1 MKNKFFIL
9 LLSLLVFVS
18 CGNKNEKAYELSADE
33 EFVEAEV
40 YVESDE
46 LPPPPP
52 PPLDEEVVEAEVYG
66 VSEEL
71 PPPPSLKQHASPS
84 NVGGPNVDVI
94 KDRKIKRRAEIEI
107 HELKDVDASRERV
120 GHLLS
125 SLNGFVVSE
134 EFGSYLRDEY
144 EMKLRVPA
152 DSLDK
157 FVASL
162 NGLEGKLSKRNF
174 YSEDLTAKYLDS
186 KSRKETKQAM
196 LENYRRLLSTA
207 KDVEDLLEIQK
218 RIDEIQEDEE
228 AMSKVIMKIDYDV
241 EFSSVDLT
249 LSNYLYGHSAEKE
262 ETFLYKITD
271 AFKGGLDVIVGLIRL
286 WPLYIIAGVIVYFL
300 RKRKL
305 KKAKKINE

>member
-1 MKNKFFIL
+1 MKNKFIIL
-9 LLSLLVFVS
+9 LLPLFIVS

-52 PPLDEEVVEAEVYG
+52 PP
-66 VSEEL
+66 
-71 PPPPSLKQHASPS
+71 PSLKQHALPS

-107 HELKDVDASRERV
+107 DELKDVDASKERV

-134 EFGSYLRDEY
+134 EFRSNRNFDEY
-144 EMKLRVPA
+144 DMELRVPA

-162 NGLEGKLSKRNF
+162 NGLEGKISKRNF

-207 KDVEDLLEIQK
+207 KDVEDLLEIQE
-218 RIDEIQEDEE
+218 RIDEIQEDAE

-249 LSNYLYGHSAEKE
+249 LSSYRSSDYGEKE
-262 ETFLYKITD
+262 ETFLSKVAD
-271 AFKGGLDVIVGLIRL
+271 AFKGGLDVIVGLIKL
-286 WPLYIIAGVIVYFL
+286 WPLYIIAGVIVYFV

>member
-1 MKNKFFIL
+1 MKNKFIIL
-9 LLSLLVFVS
+9 LLPLFIVS
-18 CGNKNEKAYELSADE
+18 CGNKNEKAYALSADE
-33 EFVEAEV
+33 ELVEAEV

-52 PPLDEEVVEAEVYG
+52 PP
-66 VSEEL
+66 
-71 PPPPSLKQHASPS
+71 PSLKQHALPS

-107 HELKDVDASRERV
+107 DELKDVDASKERV

-134 EFGSYLRDEY
+134 EFRSTSNFEEY

-162 NGLEGKLSKRNF
+162 NGLEGRISKRNF

-207 KDVEDLLEIQK
+207 KDVEDLLEIQE
-218 RIDEIQEDEE
+218 RIDEIQEDAE

-249 LSNYLYGHSAEKE
+249 LSDSYRYSCRAEEE

-271 AFKGGLDVIVGLIRL
+271 AFKGGLDVIVGLISL
-286 WPLYIIAGVIVYFL
+286 WPLYIIAGVIVYFV

>member
-1 MKNKFFIL
+1 MKNKFIIL
-9 LLSLLVFVS
+9 LLSLFIVS
-18 CGNKNEKAYELSADE
+18 CGNKNEKAYALSADE
-33 EFVEAEV
+33 ELVEAEV

-52 PPLDEEVVEAEVYG
+52 P
-66 VSEEL
+66 
-71 PPPPSLKQHASPS
+71 SLKQHASTS
-84 NVGGPNVDVI
+84 NVGGLNVDVI

-107 HELKDVDASRERV
+107 DELKDVDASKERV

-134 EFGSYLRDEY
+134 KFRSNRNFDEY
-144 EMKLRVPA
+144 DMELRVPA

-162 NGLEGKLSKRNF
+162 NGLEGKISKRNF

-207 KDVEDLLEIQK
+207 KDVEDLLAIQE
-218 RIDEIQEDEE
+218 RIDEIQEDAE

-249 LSNYLYGHSAEKE
+249 LSSYRSSDYGEKE
-262 ETFLYKITD
+262 ETFLSKVAD
-271 AFKGGLDVIVGLIRL
+271 AFKGGLDVIVGLIKI
-286 WPLYIIAGVIVYFL
+286 WPLYIIAGVIVYLL

>member
-1 MKNKFFIL
+1 MKNKFIIL
-9 LLSLLVFVS
+9 LLPLLVFVS
-18 CGNKNEKAYELSADE
+18 CGNKNEKAYALSADE

-52 PPLDEEVVEAEVYG
+52 P
-66 VSEEL
+66 
-71 PPPPSLKQHASPS
+71 SLKQHALPS

-107 HELKDVDASRERV
+107 RELKDVDASKERV

-134 EFGSYLRDEY
+134 EFSSNHHYSLYDEY
-144 EMKLRVPA
+144 DMKLRVPA

-157 FVASL
+157 FVAGL
-162 NGLEGKLSKRNF
+162 NGLEGRISKRNF
-174 YSEDLTAKYLDS
+174 YSEDLTAEYLDS

-207 KDVEDLLEIQK
+207 KDVEDLLAIQE
-218 RIDEIQEDEE
+218 RIDEIQEDAE

-249 LSNYLYGHSAEKE
+249 LYSYRSSDYGEKE
-262 ETFLYKITD
+262 ETFLSKVAD
-271 AFKGGLDVIVGLIRL
+271 AFKGGLDVIVGLIKI

>member
-1 MKNKFFIL
+1 MKNKFIIL
-9 LLSLLVFVS
+9 LLPLLVFVS
-18 CGNKNEKAYELSADE
+18 CGNKNEKAYALSA
-33 EFVEAEV
+33 
-40 YVESDE
+40 
-46 LPPPPP
+46 
-52 PPLDEEVVEAEVYG
+52 DEEVVEAEVCVESDG
-66 VSEEL
+66 L
-71 PPPPSLKQHASPS
+71 PPSPSSFRKQNASPS

-107 HELKDVDASRERV
+107 DELKDVDASKERV

-134 EFGSYLRDEY
+134 EFRSTSNFEEY

-162 NGLEGKLSKRNF
+162 NGLEGKISERNF

-218 RIDEIQEDEE
+218 RIDEIQEDAE

-249 LSNYLYGHSAEKE
+249 LSEGYGWAHYAKEE
-262 ETFLYKITD
+262 ETFLYKITN
-271 AFKGGLDVIVGLIRL
+271 AFKGGLDVIVGLITL
-286 WPLYIIAGVIVYFL
+286 WPLYIIAGVIVYFV

-305 KKAKKINE
+305 KKAKKTNE

>member
-1 MKNKFFIL
+1 VKFEFIEPPLNIKLMKNKFLIL
-9 LLSLLVFVS
+9 LLPLFIVS
-18 CGNKNEKAYELSADE
+18 CGNKNEKAYALSA
-33 EFVEAEV
+33 
-40 YVESDE
+40 
-46 LPPPPP
+46 
-52 PPLDEEVVEAEVYG
+52 DEEVVEAEVC
-66 VSEEL
+66 VESDEL
-71 PPPPSLKQHASPS
+71 PIPPPPSLKQHASPS
-84 NVGGPNVDVI
+84 NVGGLNVDVI

-107 HELKDVDASRERV
+107 DELKDVDASKERV
-120 GHLLS
+120 GQLLS

-134 EFGSYLRDEY
+134 EFLSTPNFDEY

-162 NGLEGKLSKRNF
+162 NGLEGRISKRNF

-207 KDVEDLLEIQK
+207 KDVEDLLEIQE
-218 RIDEIQEDEE
+218 RIDEIQEDAE

-249 LSNYLYGHSAEKE
+249 LSDSYRYSYYGKEE
-262 ETFLYKITD
+262 ETFLSKVAD
-271 AFKGGLDVIVGLIRL
+271 AFKGGLDVIVGLIKL

>member
-18 CGNKNEKAYELSADE
+18 CDNKNEKAYALSA
-33 EFVEAEV
+33 
-40 YVESDE
+40 
-46 LPPPPP
+46 
-52 PPLDEEVVEAEVYG
+52 DEEVVEAEVYG

-71 PPPPSLKQHASPS
+71 PPPPSSSRKRNASPS
-84 NVGGPNVDVI
+84 NVGGLNVDVI

-107 HELKDVDASRERV
+107 DELKDVDASKERV

-134 EFGSYLRDEY
+134 EFLSTPNFDEY
-144 EMKLRVPA
+144 DMKLRVPA

-162 NGLEGKLSKRNF
+162 NGLEGRISKRNF

-218 RIDEIQEDEE
+218 RIDEIQEDAE

-249 LSNYLYGHSAEKE
+249 LSDSYRYSHYAEKE
-262 ETFLYKITD
+262 ETFLSKVAD
-271 AFKGGLDVIVGLIRL
+271 AFKGGLDVIVGLITL
-286 WPLYIIAGVIVYFL
+286 WPLYIIAGVIVYFV

>member
-1 MKNKFFIL
+1 MKNKFIIL
-9 LLSLLVFVS
+9 LLSLFIVS
-18 CGNKNEKAYELSADE
+18 CGNKNEKAYALSADE
-33 EFVEAEV
+33 EVAEAEV

-46 LPPPPP
+46 LPP
-52 PPLDEEVVEAEVYG
+52 
-66 VSEEL
+66 S
-71 PPPPSLKQHASPS
+71 SSRKRNASPS
-84 NVGGPNVDVI
+84 NVGGLNVDVI

-107 HELKDVDASRERV
+107 DELKDVDASKERV

-134 EFGSYLRDEY
+134 KFRSNRNFDEY
-144 EMKLRVPA
+144 DMELRVPA

-162 NGLEGKLSKRNF
+162 NGLEGKISKRNF

-218 RIDEIQEDEE
+218 RIDEIQEDAE

-249 LSNYLYGHSAEKE
+249 LSSYRSSDYGEKE
-262 ETFLYKITD
+262 ETFLSKVAD
-271 AFKGGLDVIVGLIRL
+271 AFKGGLDVIVGLITL
-286 WPLYIIAGVIVYFL
+286 WPLYIIAGVIVYLL

>member
-1 MKNKFFIL
+1 MKFEFIEPPLNIKLMKNKFIIL
-9 LLSLLVFVS
+9 LLPLLVFVS
-18 CGNKNEKAYELSADE
+18 CGNKNEKAYALSA
-33 EFVEAEV
+33 
-40 YVESDE
+40 
-46 LPPPPP
+46 
-52 PPLDEEVVEAEVYG
+52 DEEVVEAEVC
-66 VSEEL
+66 VESDEL
-71 PPPPSLKQHASPS
+71 PIPPPPSLKQHALPS

-107 HELKDVDASRERV
+107 DELKDVDASKERV

-134 EFGSYLRDEY
+134 EFLSTPNFDEY

-162 NGLEGKLSKRNF
+162 NGLEGKIWKRNF

-207 KDVEDLLEIQK
+207 KDVEDLLEIQE
-218 RIDEIQEDEE
+218 RIDEIQEDAE

-249 LSNYLYGHSAEKE
+249 LSDSYRYSYYGEKE
-262 ETFLYKITD
+262 ETFLSKVAD
-271 AFKGGLDVIVGLIRL
+271 AFKGGLDVIVGLITL

>member
-1 MKNKFFIL
+1 VKFEFIEPPLNIKLMKNKFLIL
-9 LLSLLVFVS
+9 LLPLFIVS
-18 CGNKNEKAYELSADE
+18 CGNKNEKAYALSADE
-33 EFVEAEV
+33 EVVEADV

-46 LPPPPP
+46 LPI
-52 PPLDEEVVEAEVYG
+52 
-66 VSEEL
+66 
-71 PPPPSLKQHASPS
+71 PPPSS
-84 NVGGPNVDVI
+84 NVGGLNVDVI

-107 HELKDVDASRERV
+107 DELKDVDASKERV

-134 EFGSYLRDEY
+134 EFLSTPNFDEY

-162 NGLEGKLSKRNF
+162 NGLEGKIWKRNF

-207 KDVEDLLEIQK
+207 KDVEDLLEIQE
-218 RIDEIQEDEE
+218 RIDEIQEDAE

-249 LSNYLYGHSAEKE
+249 LSDSYRYSYYGKEE
-262 ETFLYKITD
+262 ETFLSKVAD
-271 AFKGGLDVIVGLIRL
+271 AFKGGLDVIVGLIKL
-286 WPLYIIAGVIVYFL
+286 WPLYIIAGVIVYFV
-300 RKRKL
+300 RKRKM
-305 KKAKKINE
+305 KKAKKNDE

>member
-1 MKNKFFIL
+1 VKFEFIEPPLNIKLMKNKFFIL
-9 LLSLLVFVS
+9 LLPLLVFVS
-18 CGNKNEKAYELSADE
+18 CGNKNEKAYALSA
-33 EFVEAEV
+33 
-40 YVESDE
+40 
-46 LPPPPP
+46 
-52 PPLDEEVVEAEVYG
+52 DEEVVEAEVC
-66 VSEEL
+66 VESDEL
-71 PPPPSLKQHASPS
+71 PIPPPPSLKQHASPS
-84 NVGGPNVDVI
+84 NVGGLNVDVI

-107 HELKDVDASRERV
+107 DELKDVDASKERV
-120 GHLLS
+120 GQLLS

-134 EFGSYLRDEY
+134 EFLSTPNFDEY

-162 NGLEGKLSKRNF
+162 NGLEGKIWKRNF

-207 KDVEDLLEIQK
+207 KDVEDLLEIQE
-218 RIDEIQEDEE
+218 RIDEIQEDAE

-249 LSNYLYGHSAEKE
+249 LSDSYRYSYYGKEE
-262 ETFLYKITD
+262 ETFLSKVAD
-271 AFKGGLDVIVGLIRL
+271 AFKGGLDVIVGLIKL

>member
-1 MKNKFFIL
+1 VKFEFIEPPLNIKLMKNKFIIL
-9 LLSLLVFVS
+9 LLPLLIFVS
-18 CGNKNEKAYELSADE
+18 CGNKNEKAYALSADE
-33 EFVEAEV
+33 EVVEADV

-46 LPPPPP
+46 LPI
-52 PPLDEEVVEAEVYG
+52 
-66 VSEEL
+66 
-71 PPPPSLKQHASPS
+71 PPPSS
-84 NVGGPNVDVI
+84 NVGGLNVDVI

-107 HELKDVDASRERV
+107 DELKDVDASKERV

-134 EFGSYLRDEY
+134 EFLSTPNFDEY

-162 NGLEGKLSKRNF
+162 NGLEGKIWKRNF

-207 KDVEDLLEIQK
+207 KDVEDLLEIQE
-218 RIDEIQEDEE
+218 RIDEIQEDAE

-249 LSNYLYGHSAEKE
+249 LSDSYRYSYYGKEE
-262 ETFLYKITD
+262 ETFLSKVAD
-271 AFKGGLDVIVGLIRL
+271 AFKGGLDVIVGLITL
-286 WPLYIIAGVIVYFL
+286 WPLYIIAGVIVYFV

-305 KKAKKINE
+305 KKAKKNDE

>member
-1 MKNKFFIL
+1 MKNKFIIL
-9 LLSLLVFVS
+9 LLSLFIVS
-18 CGNKNEKAYELSADE
+18 CGNKNEKAYALSADE
-33 EFVEAEV
+33 ELVEAEV

-52 PPLDEEVVEAEVYG
+52 PP
-66 VSEEL
+66 
-71 PPPPSLKQHASPS
+71 PSLKQHASTS
-84 NVGGPNVDVI
+84 NVGGLNVDVI

-107 HELKDVDASRERV
+107 DELKDVDASKERV
-120 GHLLS
+120 GQLLS

-134 EFGSYLRDEY
+134 EFRSSRYVDEY
-144 EMKLRVPA
+144 DMELRVPA

-162 NGLEGKLSKRNF
+162 NGLEGKISKRNF

-249 LSNYLYGHSAEKE
+249 LSSYRSSDYGEKE
-262 ETFLYKITD
+262 ETFLSKVAD
-271 AFKGGLDVIVGLIRL
+271 AFKGGLDVIVGLIKI

>member
-1 MKNKFFIL
+1 VKFEFIEPPLNIKLMKNKFLIL
-9 LLSLLVFVS
+9 LLPLFIVS
-18 CGNKNEKAYELSADE
+18 CGNKNEKAYALSA
-33 EFVEAEV
+33 
-40 YVESDE
+40 
-46 LPPPPP
+46 
-52 PPLDEEVVEAEVYG
+52 DEEVVEAEVN
-66 VSEEL
+66 VESDEL
-71 PPPPSLKQHASPS
+71 PIPPPSS
-84 NVGGPNVDVI
+84 NVGGLNVDVI

-107 HELKDVDASRERV
+107 DELKDVDASKERV

-134 EFGSYLRDEY
+134 EFLSTPNFDEY

-162 NGLEGKLSKRNF
+162 NGLEGKIWKRNF

-218 RIDEIQEDEE
+218 RIDEIQEDAE

-249 LSNYLYGHSAEKE
+249 LSDSYRYSYYGKEE
-262 ETFLYKITD
+262 ETFLSKVAD
-271 AFKGGLDVIVGLIRL
+271 AFKGGLDVIVGLITL
-286 WPLYIIAGVIVYFL
+286 WPLYIIAGVIVYFV

-305 KKAKKINE
+305 KKAKKNDE

>member
-9 LLSLLVFVS
+9 LLSLFIVS
-18 CGNKNEKAYELSADE
+18 CGNKNEKAYALSADE
-33 EFVEAEV
+33 ELVEAEV

-52 PPLDEEVVEAEVYG
+52 P
-66 VSEEL
+66 
-71 PPPPSLKQHASPS
+71 SLKQHALPS

-107 HELKDVDASRERV
+107 RELKDVDASKERV

-134 EFGSYLRDEY
+134 EFSSNHHYSLYDEY
-144 EMKLRVPA
+144 DMKLRVPA

-162 NGLEGKLSKRNF
+162 NGLEGKISKRNF
-174 YSEDLTAKYLDS
+174 YSEDLTAEYLDS

-207 KDVEDLLEIQK
+207 KDVEDLLAIQE
-218 RIDEIQEDEE
+218 RIDEIQEDAE

-249 LSNYLYGHSAEKE
+249 LYSYRSSDYGEKE
-262 ETFLYKITD
+262 ETFLSKVAD
-271 AFKGGLDVIVGLIRL
+271 AFKGGLDVIVGLISL

>member
-1 MKNKFFIL
+1 MKNKFIIL
-9 LLSLLVFVS
+9 LLSLFIVS
-18 CGNKNEKAYELSADE
+18 CGNKNEKAYALSSDE
-33 EFVEAEV
+33 ELVEAE
-40 YVESDE
+40 
-46 LPPPPP
+46 
-52 PPLDEEVVEAEVYG
+52 EVYG

-71 PPPPSLKQHASPS
+71 PPPPPPSLNQHASPS

-107 HELKDVDASRERV
+107 DELKDVDASKERV
-120 GHLLS
+120 GQLLS

-134 EFGSYLRDEY
+134 EFLSTPNFDEY

-162 NGLEGKLSKRNF
+162 NGLEGRISKRNF

-218 RIDEIQEDEE
+218 RIDEIQEDAE

-241 EFSSVDLT
+241 EFSLVDLT
-249 LSNYLYGHSAEKE
+249 LSDSYRYSHYAEKE
-262 ETFLYKITD
+262 ETFLSKVAD
-271 AFKGGLDVIVGLIRL
+271 AFKGGLDVIVGLITL

-305 KKAKKINE
+305 KKAKKIEE

>member
-1 MKNKFFIL
+1 MKNKFIIL
-9 LLSLLVFVS
+9 LLPLLIFVS
-18 CGNKNEKAYELSADE
+18 CGNKNEKAYALSADE
-33 EFVEAEV
+33 EVAEAEV

-46 LPPPPP
+46 LPIPPP
-52 PPLDEEVVEAEVYG
+52 
-66 VSEEL
+66 S
-71 PPPPSLKQHASPS
+71 SLKQHASPS
-84 NVGGPNVDVI
+84 NVGGLNVDVI

-107 HELKDVDASRERV
+107 DELKDVDASKERV
-120 GHLLS
+120 GQLLS

-134 EFGSYLRDEY
+134 EFLSTPNFDEY

-162 NGLEGKLSKRNF
+162 NGLEGKIWKRNF

-207 KDVEDLLEIQK
+207 KDVEDLLEIQE
-218 RIDEIQEDEE
+218 RIDEIQEDAE

-249 LSNYLYGHSAEKE
+249 LSDSYRYSYYGKEE
-262 ETFLYKITD
+262 ETFLSKVAD
-271 AFKGGLDVIVGLIRL
+271 AFKGGLDVIVGLIKL

>member
-9 LLSLLVFVS
+9 LLSLFIVS
-18 CGNKNEKAYELSADE
+18 CGNKNEKAYALSADE

-52 PPLDEEVVEAEVYG
+52 PP
-66 VSEEL
+66 
-71 PPPPSLKQHASPS
+71 PSLKQHALPS

-107 HELKDVDASRERV
+107 RELKDVDASKERV

-134 EFGSYLRDEY
+134 EFSSNHHYSLYDEY
-144 EMKLRVPA
+144 DMKLRVPA

-162 NGLEGKLSKRNF
+162 NGLEGKISKRNF
-174 YSEDLTAKYLDS
+174 YSEDLTAEYLDS

-207 KDVEDLLEIQK
+207 KDVEDLLAIQE
-218 RIDEIQEDEE
+218 RIDEIQEDAE

-249 LSNYLYGHSAEKE
+249 LYSYSVSHYGKEEE
-262 ETFLYKITD
+262 ETFLSKVAD
-271 AFKGGLDVIVGLIRL
+271 AFKGGLYVILGLIRL

>member
-1 MKNKFFIL
+1 MKNKFIIL
-9 LLSLLVFVS
+9 LLSLFIVS
-18 CGNKNEKAYELSADE
+18 CGNKNEKAYALSADE
-33 EFVEAEV
+33 ELVEAEV

-52 PPLDEEVVEAEVYG
+52 P
-66 VSEEL
+66 
-71 PPPPSLKQHASPS
+71 SLKQHASTS
-84 NVGGPNVDVI
+84 NVGGLNVDVI

-107 HELKDVDASRERV
+107 DELKDVDASKERV

-134 EFGSYLRDEY
+134 KFRSNRNFDEY
-144 EMKLRVPA
+144 DMELRVPA

-162 NGLEGKLSKRNF
+162 NGLEGKISKRNF

-207 KDVEDLLEIQK
+207 KDVEDLLAIQE
-218 RIDEIQEDEE
+218 RIDEIQEDAE

-249 LSNYLYGHSAEKE
+249 LSSYRSSDYGEKE
-262 ETFLYKITD
+262 ETFLSKVAD
-271 AFKGGLDVIVGLIRL
+271 AFKGGLYVILGLIRL

-305 KKAKKINE
+305 KKAKKINEKAKCK

>member
-1 MKNKFFIL
+1 MKNKFIIL
-9 LLSLLVFVS
+9 LLSLFIVS
-18 CGNKNEKAYELSADE
+18 CGNKNEKAYALSADE
-33 EFVEAEV
+33 ELVEAE
-40 YVESDE
+40 
-46 LPPPPP
+46 
-52 PPLDEEVVEAEVYG
+52 EVYG

-71 PPPPSLKQHASPS
+71 PPPPPPSLNQHASPS

-107 HELKDVDASRERV
+107 DELKDVDASKERV
-120 GHLLS
+120 GQLLS

-134 EFGSYLRDEY
+134 EFRSSRYVDEY
-144 EMKLRVPA
+144 DMELRVPA

-162 NGLEGKLSKRNF
+162 NGLEGRIAKRNF

-207 KDVEDLLEIQK
+207 KDVEDLLAIQE

-249 LSNYLYGHSAEKE
+249 LSSYSVSHYGKE
-262 ETFLYKITD
+262 EEKTFLSKVAD
-271 AFKGGLDVIVGLIRL
+271 AFKGGLDVIVGLIEL

>member
-1 MKNKFFIL
+1 MKNKFLIL
-9 LLSLLVFVS
+9 LLPLLVFVS
-18 CGNKNEKAYELSADE
+18 CGKNNDKAYALSADE
-33 EFVEAEV
+33 EVAEAEV

-46 LPPPPP
+46 LPP
-52 PPLDEEVVEAEVYG
+52 
-66 VSEEL
+66 S
-71 PPPPSLKQHASPS
+71 SSRKRNASPS
-84 NVGGPNVDVI
+84 NVGGLNVDVI
-94 KDRKIKRRAEIEI
+94 KDRKIKRSATIKIE
-107 HELKDVDASRERV
+107 ELKDVDASKERV

-134 EFGSYLRDEY
+134 EFSTYKDGDLYR
-144 EMKLRVPA
+144 MKLRVPA

-162 NGLEGKLSKRNF
+162 NGLEGKISGRNF

-218 RIDEIQEDEE
+218 RIDEIQEDAE

-249 LSNYLYGHSAEKE
+249 LSEGYGWAHYAKEE

-271 AFKGGLDVIVGLIRL
+271 AFKGGLNVIVGLITL

>member
-9 LLSLLVFVS
+9 LLSLFIVS
-18 CGNKNEKAYELSADE
+18 CGNKNEKAYALSA
-33 EFVEAEV
+33 
-40 YVESDE
+40 
-46 LPPPPP
+46 
-52 PPLDEEVVEAEVYG
+52 DEEVVEAEIYG

-71 PPPPSLKQHASPS
+71 PPPPPPSLNQHASPS
-84 NVGGPNVDVI
+84 NVGGLNVDVI

-107 HELKDVDASRERV
+107 DELKDVDASKERV

-125 SLNGFVVSE
+125 SLSGFVVSE
-134 EFGSYLRDEY
+134 KFLSTPNFDEY
-144 EMKLRVPA
+144 DMKLRVPA

-162 NGLEGKLSKRNF
+162 NGLEGKISKRNF

-218 RIDEIQEDEE
+218 RIDEIQEDAE

-249 LSNYLYGHSAEKE
+249 LSDSERYSDYAEKE
-262 ETFLYKITD
+262 ETFLSKVAD
-271 AFKGGLDVIVGLIRL
+271 AFKGGLDVIVGLITL
-286 WPLYIIAGVIVYFL
+286 WPLYIIAGVIVYFV

>member
-1 MKNKFFIL
+1 MKNKFIIL
-9 LLSLLVFVS
+9 LLPLFIVS
-18 CGNKNEKAYELSADE
+18 CGNKNEKAYALSADE

-46 LPPPPP
+46 LPSPP
-52 PPLDEEVVEAEVYG
+52 
-66 VSEEL
+66 

-84 NVGGPNVDVI
+84 NMGGPNVDVI

-107 HELKDVDASRERV
+107 DELKDVDASKERV

-134 EFGSYLRDEY
+134 EFRSSRYVNEY
-144 EMKLRVPA
+144 DMELRVPA

-162 NGLEGKLSKRNF
+162 NGLEGKVSKRNF

-207 KDVEDLLEIQK
+207 KDVEDLLAIQE

-241 EFSSVDLT
+241 EFSSVNLT
-249 LSNYLYGHSAEKE
+249 LSSYRSSDYGEKE
-262 ETFLYKITD
+262 ETFLSKVAD
-271 AFKGGLDVIVGLIRL
+271 AFKGGLYVILGLIRL

>member
-1 MKNKFFIL
+1 MKNKFIIL
-9 LLSLLVFVS
+9 LLPLFIVS

-52 PPLDEEVVEAEVYG
+52 PP
-66 VSEEL
+66 
-71 PPPPSLKQHASPS
+71 PSLKQHALPS

-107 HELKDVDASRERV
+107 DELKDVDASKERV

-134 EFGSYLRDEY
+134 EFRSNRNFEEY
-144 EMKLRVPA
+144 DMELRVPA

-162 NGLEGKLSKRNF
+162 NGLEGKISKRNF

-207 KDVEDLLEIQK
+207 KDVEDLLEIQE
-218 RIDEIQEDEE
+218 RIDEIQEDAE

-249 LSNYLYGHSAEKE
+249 LSSYRSSDYGEKE
-262 ETFLYKITD
+262 ETFLSKVAD
-271 AFKGGLDVIVGLIRL
+271 AFKGGLDVIVGLIKL
-286 WPLYIIAGVIVYFL
+286 WPLYIIAGVIVYFV

-305 KKAKKINE
+305 KMAKKINE

>member
-1 MKNKFFIL
+1 MKNKFIIL

-18 CGNKNEKAYELSADE
+18 CGNKNEKAYALSADE
-33 EFVEAEV
+33 ELVEAEV

-52 PPLDEEVVEAEVYG
+52 P
-66 VSEEL
+66 
-71 PPPPSLKQHASPS
+71 SLKQHASPS
-84 NVGGPNVDVI
+84 NVGGLNVDVI

-107 HELKDVDASRERV
+107 DELKDVDASKERV

-134 EFGSYLRDEY
+134 EFLSTPNFDEY

-162 NGLEGKLSKRNF
+162 NGLEGKISKRNF

-207 KDVEDLLEIQK
+207 KDVEDLLEIQE
-218 RIDEIQEDEE
+218 RIDEIQEDAE

-249 LSNYLYGHSAEKE
+249 LSDSYRYSYYGKEE
-262 ETFLYKITD
+262 ETFLSKVAD
-271 AFKGGLDVIVGLIRL
+271 AFKGGLNVIVGLIRL
-286 WPLYIIAGVIVYFL
+286 WPLYIIAGVIVYFV

-305 KKAKKINE
+305 KKAKKNDE

>member
-1 MKNKFFIL
+1 VKFEFIEPPLNIKLMKNKFLIL
-9 LLSLLVFVS
+9 LLPLFIVS
-18 CGNKNEKAYELSADE
+18 CGNKNEKAYALSA
-33 EFVEAEV
+33 
-40 YVESDE
+40 
-46 LPPPPP
+46 
-52 PPLDEEVVEAEVYG
+52 DEEVVEAEVN
-66 VSEEL
+66 VESDEL
-71 PPPPSLKQHASPS
+71 PIPPPSS
-84 NVGGPNVDVI
+84 NVGGLNVDVI

-107 HELKDVDASRERV
+107 DELKDVDASKERV

-134 EFGSYLRDEY
+134 EFLSTPNFDEY

-162 NGLEGKLSKRNF
+162 NGLEGKIWKRNF

-207 KDVEDLLEIQK
+207 KDVEDLLEIQE
-218 RIDEIQEDEE
+218 RIDEIQEDAE

-249 LSNYLYGHSAEKE
+249 LSDSYRYSYYGKEE
-262 ETFLYKITD
+262 ETFLSKVAD
-271 AFKGGLDVIVGLIRL
+271 AFKGGLDVIVGLIKL
-286 WPLYIIAGVIVYFL
+286 WPLYIIAGVIVYFV
-300 RKRKL
+300 RKRKM
-305 KKAKKINE
+305 KKAKKNDE

>member
-9 LLSLLVFVS
+9 LLSLFIVS
-18 CGNKNEKAYELSADE
+18 CGNKNEKAYALSADE
-33 EFVEAEV
+33 ELVEAEV

-52 PPLDEEVVEAEVYG
+52 P
-66 VSEEL
+66 
-71 PPPPSLKQHASPS
+71 SLKQHASTS
-84 NVGGPNVDVI
+84 NVGGLNVDVI

-107 HELKDVDASRERV
+107 DELKDVDASKERV

-134 EFGSYLRDEY
+134 KFRSNRNFDEY
-144 EMKLRVPA
+144 DMELRVPA

-162 NGLEGKLSKRNF
+162 NGLEGKISKRNF

-207 KDVEDLLEIQK
+207 KDVEDLLAIQE
-218 RIDEIQEDEE
+218 RIDEIQEDAE

-249 LSNYLYGHSAEKE
+249 LSSYRSSDYGEKE
-262 ETFLYKITD
+262 ETFLSKVAD
-271 AFKGGLDVIVGLIRL
+271 AFKGGLDVIVGLIKI
-286 WPLYIIAGVIVYFL
+286 WPLYIIAGVIVYFV

-305 KKAKKINE
+305 KKAKKNDE

>member
-1 MKNKFFIL
+1 MKNKFIIL
-9 LLSLLVFVS
+9 LLPLLVFVS
-18 CGNKNEKAYELSADE
+18 CGNKNEKAYALSADE
-33 EFVEAEV
+33 EVVEAEV

-46 LPPPPP
+46 LPP
-52 PPLDEEVVEAEVYG
+52 
-66 VSEEL
+66 

-107 HELKDVDASRERV
+107 DELKDVDASKERV

-134 EFGSYLRDEY
+134 EFSSNTYFHYDEY
-144 EMKLRVPA
+144 DMELRVPA

-162 NGLEGKLSKRNF
+162 NGLEGRISKRNF

-207 KDVEDLLEIQK
+207 KDVEDLLAIQE
-218 RIDEIQEDEE
+218 RIDEIQEDAE

-249 LSNYLYGHSAEKE
+249 LSSYSVSHYGKE
-262 ETFLYKITD
+262 EEKTFLSKVAD
-271 AFKGGLDVIVGLIRL
+271 AFKGGLDVIVGLIKI

>member
-9 LLSLLVFVS
+9 LLSLFIVS

-52 PPLDEEVVEAEVYG
+52 P
-66 VSEEL
+66 
-71 PPPPSLKQHASPS
+71 SLKQHALPS

-107 HELKDVDASRERV
+107 DELKDVDASKERV

-134 EFGSYLRDEY
+134 EFRSTSNFEEY

-157 FVASL
+157 FVAGL
-162 NGLEGKLSKRNF
+162 NGLEGRISKRNF

-207 KDVEDLLEIQK
+207 KDVEDLLEIQE
-218 RIDEIQEDEE
+218 RIDEIQEDAE

-249 LSNYLYGHSAEKE
+249 LYSYRSSDYGEKE
-262 ETFLYKITD
+262 ETFLSKVAD
-271 AFKGGLDVIVGLIRL
+271 AFKGGLDVIVGLITL

>member
-1 MKNKFFIL
+1 MKNKFIIL
-9 LLSLLVFVS
+9 LLPLFIVS
-18 CGNKNEKAYELSADE
+18 CGNKNEKAYALSADE
-33 EFVEAEV
+33 ELVEAEV

-52 PPLDEEVVEAEVYG
+52 P
-66 VSEEL
+66 
-71 PPPPSLKQHASPS
+71 SLKQHALPS

-107 HELKDVDASRERV
+107 RELKDVDASKERV

-134 EFGSYLRDEY
+134 EFSSNSYSLYDEY
-144 EMKLRVPA
+144 DMKLRVPA

-157 FVASL
+157 FVAGL
-162 NGLEGKLSKRNF
+162 NGLEGRISKRNF
-174 YSEDLTAKYLDS
+174 YSEDLTAEYLDS

-207 KDVEDLLEIQK
+207 KDVEDLLAIQE

-249 LSNYLYGHSAEKE
+249 LSSYSVSHYGKE
-262 ETFLYKITD
+262 EEKTFLSKVAD
-271 AFKGGLDVIVGLIRL
+271 AFKGGLDVIVGLIKI

>member
-1 MKNKFFIL
+1 MKNKFLIL
-9 LLSLLVFVS
+9 LLPLFIVS
-18 CGNKNEKAYELSADE
+18 CGNKNEKAYALSA
-33 EFVEAEV
+33 
-40 YVESDE
+40 
-46 LPPPPP
+46 
-52 PPLDEEVVEAEVYG
+52 DEEVVEAEVN
-66 VSEEL
+66 VESDEL
-71 PPPPSLKQHASPS
+71 PIPPPSS
-84 NVGGPNVDVI
+84 NVGGLNVDVI

-107 HELKDVDASRERV
+107 DELKDVDASKERV

-134 EFGSYLRDEY
+134 EFLSTPNFDEY

-162 NGLEGKLSKRNF
+162 NGLEGKIWKRNF

-207 KDVEDLLEIQK
+207 KDVEDLLEIQE
-218 RIDEIQEDEE
+218 RIDEIQEDAE

-249 LSNYLYGHSAEKE
+249 LSDSYRYSYYGKEE
-262 ETFLYKITD
+262 ETFLSKVAD
-271 AFKGGLDVIVGLIRL
+271 AFKGGLDVIVGLIKL
-286 WPLYIIAGVIVYFL
+286 WPLYIIAGVIVYFV
-300 RKRKL
+300 RKRKM
-305 KKAKKINE
+305 KKAKKNDE

>member
-1 MKNKFFIL
+1 MKNKFIIL
-9 LLSLLVFVS
+9 LLPLLVFVS
-18 CGNKNEKAYELSADE
+18 CGNKNEKAYALSADE
-33 EFVEAEV
+33 EVVEAEV

-52 PPLDEEVVEAEVYG
+52 P
-66 VSEEL
+66 
-71 PPPPSLKQHASPS
+71 SLKQHALPS

-134 EFGSYLRDEY
+134 EFLSTPNFDEY

-162 NGLEGKLSKRNF
+162 NGLEGKIWKRNF

-207 KDVEDLLEIQK
+207 KDVEDLLAIQE
-218 RIDEIQEDEE
+218 RIDEIQEDAE

-249 LSNYLYGHSAEKE
+249 LYSYRSSDYGEKE
-262 ETFLYKITD
+262 ETFLSKVAD
-271 AFKGGLDVIVGLIRL
+271 AFKGGLYIILGLIRL

>member
-1 MKNKFFIL
+1 MKNKFLIL
-9 LLSLLVFVS
+9 LLPLFIVS
-18 CGNKNEKAYELSADE
+18 CGNKNEKAYALSA
-33 EFVEAEV
+33 
-40 YVESDE
+40 
-46 LPPPPP
+46 
-52 PPLDEEVVEAEVYG
+52 DEEVVEAEVN
-66 VSEEL
+66 VESDEL
-71 PPPPSLKQHASPS
+71 PIPPPSS
-84 NVGGPNVDVI
+84 NVGGLNVDVI

-107 HELKDVDASRERV
+107 DELKDVDASKERV

-134 EFGSYLRDEY
+134 EFLSTPNFDEY

-162 NGLEGKLSKRNF
+162 NGLEGKIWKRNF

-207 KDVEDLLEIQK
+207 KDVEDLLEIQE
-218 RIDEIQEDEE
+218 RIDEIQEDAE

-249 LSNYLYGHSAEKE
+249 LSDSYRYSYYGKEE
-262 ETFLYKITD
+262 ETFLSKVAD
-271 AFKGGLDVIVGLIRL
+271 AFKGGLNVIVGLIRL
-286 WPLYIIAGVIVYFL
+286 WPLYIIAGVIVYFV

-305 KKAKKINE
+305 KKAKKNDE

>member
-1 MKNKFFIL
+1 MKNKFIIL
-9 LLSLLVFVS
+9 LLSLFIVS
-18 CGNKNEKAYELSADE
+18 CGNKNEKAYALSADE
-33 EFVEAEV
+33 ELVEAE
-40 YVESDE
+40 
-46 LPPPPP
+46 
-52 PPLDEEVVEAEVYG
+52 EVYG

-71 PPPPSLKQHASPS
+71 PPPPPPSLNQHASPS

-107 HELKDVDASRERV
+107 DELKDVDASKERV
-120 GHLLS
+120 GQLLS

-134 EFGSYLRDEY
+134 EFLSTPNFDEY

-162 NGLEGKLSKRNF
+162 NGLEGRISKRNF

-218 RIDEIQEDEE
+218 RIDEIQEDAE

-249 LSNYLYGHSAEKE
+249 LSDSYRYSHYAEKE
-262 ETFLYKITD
+262 ETFLSKVAD
-271 AFKGGLDVIVGLIRL
+271 AFKGGLDVIVGLITL

>member
-1 MKNKFFIL
+1 MKNKFIIL
-9 LLSLLVFVS
+9 LLSLFIVS
-18 CGNKNEKAYELSADE
+18 CGNKNEKAYALSADE
-33 EFVEAEV
+33 ELVEAE
-40 YVESDE
+40 
-46 LPPPPP
+46 
-52 PPLDEEVVEAEVYG
+52 EVYG

-71 PPPPSLKQHASPS
+71 PPPPPPSLNQHASPS

-107 HELKDVDASRERV
+107 DELKDVDASKERV
-120 GHLLS
+120 GQLLS

-134 EFGSYLRDEY
+134 EFLSTPNFDEY

-162 NGLEGKLSKRNF
+162 NGLEGRISKRNF

-218 RIDEIQEDEE
+218 RIDEIQEDAE

-241 EFSSVDLT
+241 EFSLVDLT
-249 LSNYLYGHSAEKE
+249 LSDSYRYSHYAEKE
-262 ETFLYKITD
+262 ETFLSKVAD
-271 AFKGGLDVIVGLIRL
+271 AFKGGLDVIVGLITL

>member
-9 LLSLLVFVS
+9 LLSLFIVS
-18 CGNKNEKAYELSADE
+18 CGNKNEKAYALSA
-33 EFVEAEV
+33 
-40 YVESDE
+40 
-46 LPPPPP
+46 
-52 PPLDEEVVEAEVYG
+52 DEEVVEAEEVYG

-71 PPPPSLKQHASPS
+71 PPPPPPSLKQHASPS
-84 NVGGPNVDVI
+84 NVGGLNVDVI

-107 HELKDVDASRERV
+107 DELKDVDASKERV

-134 EFGSYLRDEY
+134 KFRSNRNFDEY
-144 EMKLRVPA
+144 AMELRVPA

-162 NGLEGKLSKRNF
+162 NGLEGKISKRNF

-249 LSNYLYGHSAEKE
+249 LSSYSVSRYGKE
-262 ETFLYKITD
+262 DDETFLSKVAD
-271 AFKGGLDVIVGLIRL
+271 AFKGGLDVIVGLITL

>member
-9 LLSLLVFVS
+9 LLSLFIVS
-18 CGNKNEKAYELSADE
+18 CGNKNEKAYALSADE
-33 EFVEAEV
+33 ELVEAEV

-52 PPLDEEVVEAEVYG
+52 P
-66 VSEEL
+66 
-71 PPPPSLKQHASPS
+71 SLKQHASTS
-84 NVGGPNVDVI
+84 NVGGLNVDVI

-107 HELKDVDASRERV
+107 DELKDVDASKERV

-134 EFGSYLRDEY
+134 KFRSNRNFDEY
-144 EMKLRVPA
+144 DMELRVPA

-162 NGLEGKLSKRNF
+162 NGLEGKISKRNF

-218 RIDEIQEDEE
+218 RIDEIQEDAE

-249 LSNYLYGHSAEKE
+249 LSSYRSSDYGEKE
-262 ETFLYKITD
+262 ETFLSKVAD
-271 AFKGGLDVIVGLIRL
+271 AFKGGLDVIVGLIKI
-286 WPLYIIAGVIVYFL
+286 WPLYIIAGVIVYFV

>member
-1 MKNKFFIL
+1 MKNKFIIL
-9 LLSLLVFVS
+9 LLSLFIVS
-18 CGNKNEKAYELSADE
+18 CGNKNEKAYALSADE
-33 EFVEAEV
+33 ELVEAEV

-52 PPLDEEVVEAEVYG
+52 P
-66 VSEEL
+66 
-71 PPPPSLKQHASPS
+71 SLKQHASTS
-84 NVGGPNVDVI
+84 NVGGLNVDVI

-107 HELKDVDASRERV
+107 DELKDVDASKERV

-134 EFGSYLRDEY
+134 KFRSNRNFDEY
-144 EMKLRVPA
+144 DMELRVPA

-162 NGLEGKLSKRNF
+162 NGLEGKISKRNF

-207 KDVEDLLEIQK
+207 KDVEDLLAIQE
-218 RIDEIQEDEE
+218 RIDEIQEDAE

-249 LSNYLYGHSAEKE
+249 LSSYRSSDYGEKE
-262 ETFLYKITD
+262 ETFLSKVAD
-271 AFKGGLDVIVGLIRL
+271 AFKGGLDVIVGLIKI
-286 WPLYIIAGVIVYFL
+286 WPLYIIAGVIVYFV

>member
-1 MKNKFFIL
+1 MKNKFIIL

-18 CGNKNEKAYELSADE
+18 CGNKNEKAYALSADE
-33 EFVEAEV
+33 ELVEAEV

-52 PPLDEEVVEAEVYG
+52 P
-66 VSEEL
+66 
-71 PPPPSLKQHASPS
+71 SLKQHALPS

-107 HELKDVDASRERV
+107 DELKDVDASKERV

-134 EFGSYLRDEY
+134 EFRSNRNFDEY
-144 EMKLRVPA
+144 DMELRVPA

-162 NGLEGKLSKRNF
+162 NGLEGKISKRNF

-207 KDVEDLLEIQK
+207 KDVEDLLAIQK

-249 LSNYLYGHSAEKE
+249 LSSYRSSDYGEKE
-262 ETFLYKITD
+262 DTFLSKVAD
-271 AFKGGLDVIVGLIRL
+271 AFKGGLYVILGLIRL